1 MIWIGGTPSIAN
13 VTPLVEGHKVF
24 TFDYLSTAQA
34 GQMVSIIER
43 SDRWHRSH
51 VTSDSPHTVRRAPL
65 LRNQTQISVY
75 LNSTRDQLVFA
86 EWFKCLRDPIASML
100 GIDPSPLVWSEV
112 AQYQRSQNGDYFNWH
127 RDPSAKFP
135 LKAIALCYLS
145 DADSHEL
152 VGGTTDFMLDSVVH
166 SVTPKRGRVATFD
179 PNILHRGAAVTHGM
193 KYAFTFGWV

>member
-1 MIWIGGTPSIAN
+1 MWVGGNPVIAN

-24 TFDYLSTAQA
+24 TFDYLSTAQTA
-34 GQMVSIIER
+34 QMVSLIER

-51 VTSDSPHTVRRAPL
+51 VTSESPHAVRRAPL

-75 LNSTRDQLVFA
+75 LNSTLHQLMFA
-86 EWFKCLRDPIASML
+86 EWFKCLRDPLAAML
-100 GIDPSPLVWSEV
+100 GLDPAPLVWSEV

-135 LKAIALCYLS
+135 LKAIAICYLS
-145 DADSHEL
+145 DAESHEL
-152 VGGTTDFMLDSVVH
+152 EGGTTDFMLNDRAC
-166 SVTPKRGRVATFD
+166 SVTPKRGRVAVFD
-179 PNILHRGAAVTHGM
+179 PNILHRGAAVTRGV